1 MAADKVL
8 FVNDLVL
15 ISEQEPEGGASSTLF
30 KIEVDT
36 KPVRQVLTLT
46 PEMAQ
51 ALLSGLEHILK
62 RED

>member
-15 ISEQEPEGGASSTLF
+15 ISEKEPEGDTRSTAY

-36 KPVRQVLTLT
+36 KPARQILTLT
-46 PEMAQ
+46 TEVAQ
-51 ALLSGLEHILK
+51 ALLLGLEHILK
-62 RED
+62 RGE